1 MLRCHWGTTADGYP
15 FQVVMAVVVSLLAP
29 AELASQH
36 LPGSGELGWRVPA
49 NGQAAA
55 TVAPQLT
62 RLIAKKSPARALAL
76 SVAGTLIPI
85 AAGAIVQA
93 NRPRGDS
100 LSGEPA
106 GETYDVV
113 GGVLICVGL
122 LVGPSLGH
130 FYAHE
135 RGWFL
140 PRVLVG
146 GAVGLAVA
154 SSDWGSGAE
163 LAVLGLAAV
172 TVMAARDI
180 VTAPAAARRYNARRP
195 SLTLGLDL
203 PRGERR
209 LGLRL
214 GAALQL

>member
-15 FQVVMAVVVSLLAP
+15 VQVAMAVVVSLLAP

-140 PRVLVG
+140 G
-146 GAVGLAVA
+146 GRGGTGRSRACGGYGHGRSRYRHCAGRSTALQRAQTWSHARPWPAARGATIGSAVGR
-154 SSDWGSGAE
+154 GP
-163 LAVLGLAAV
+163 
-172 TVMAARDI
+172 
-180 VTAPAAARRYNARRP
+180 PAM
-195 SLTLGLDL
+195 T
-203 PRGERR
+203 RR
-209 LGLRL
+209 LVP
-214 GAALQL
+214 